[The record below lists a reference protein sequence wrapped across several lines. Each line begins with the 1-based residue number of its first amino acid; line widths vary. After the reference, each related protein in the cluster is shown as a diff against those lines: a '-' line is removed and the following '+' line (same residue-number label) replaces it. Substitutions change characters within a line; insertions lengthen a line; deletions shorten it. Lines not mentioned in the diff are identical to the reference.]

1 MAYGR
6 FGGGS
11 QSNLRSVD
19 AGQARANKKDQER
32 NVRIP
37 KVVLPVKKKKKPV
50 TLMGMTVK
58 APKSD
63 VQKKIDS
70 GQATVLAGRKLDSG
84 KTLLTTEKATGK
96 IVSKKD
102 QDRKILVG
110 SSPTMQGRP
119 ANVTKKFDNAG
130 ANFSDFPVDSKPA
143 TPIFNKASYMVKGG
157 KQEYKGAPQLLEA
170 DKKLL
175 SKNTKAGK
183 GITEP
188 TLPQKDSY
196 TGPIFNKAS
205 YMVKGGKQEY
215 KGQPTLLRGG
225 DKGTK
230 SGGTFA
236 SLDARQLLA
245 NAVREGKG
253 QYQGVLPTAT
263 TNFMGQKRRVAK
275 VGSNFFRIKSNRR
288 LAKDPMSGIQ
298 LKYFK
303 NQLAKGT
310 NELKWSLVK

>member
-32 NVRIP
+32 NVTIP

-50 TLMGMTVK
+50 TLMGMTVT

-96 IVSKKD
+96 IVSKKE

-119 ANVTKKFDNAG
+119 ANFPKKFDNAG
-130 ANFSDFPVDSKPA
+130 ANFSDF
-143 TPIFNKASYMVKGG
+143 M
-157 KQEYKGAPQLLEA
+157 GA
-170 DKKLL
+170 K
-175 SKNTKAGK
+175 
-183 GITEP
+183 
-188 TLPQKDSY
+188 
-196 TGPIFNKAS
+196 TGP
-205 YMVKGGKQEY
+205 VY
-215 KGQPTLLRGG
+215 KGQPLTEYKPKVKSSGLTGADASTGNVKRTKLSLIGG
-225 DKGTK
+225 GEKGGVSKIDTPK
-230 SGGTFA
+230 QNTQTQTGAINSG
-236 SLDARQLLA
+236 SLIYDF
-245 NAVREGKG
+245 NKMYGS
-253 QYQGVLPTAT
+253 YQGTTLTERQFLKDKNTTTPT
-263 TNFMGQKRRVAK
+263 VSSLI
-275 VGSNFFRIKSNRR
+275 GSIGSSVKNIGSWWRN
-288 LAKDPMSGIQ
+288 AGDAQ
-298 LKYFK
+298 LKKNKQMNNVVK
-303 NQLAKGT
+303 NQLGLSTGK
-310 NELKWSLVK
+310 SQF

>member
-32 NVRIP
+32 NVTIP

-96 IVSKKD
+96 IVSKKE

-119 ANVTKKFDNAG
+119 ANFPKKFDNAG
-130 ANFSDFPVDSKPA
+130 ANFSDF
-143 TPIFNKASYMVKGG
+143 M
-157 KQEYKGAPQLLEA
+157 GA
-170 DKKLL
+170 K
-175 SKNTKAGK
+175 
-183 GITEP
+183 
-188 TLPQKDSY
+188 
-196 TGPIFNKAS
+196 TGP
-205 YMVKGGKQEY
+205 VY
-215 KGQPTLLRGG
+215 KGQTLTEYKPKVKSSGLTGADASTGNVKRTKLSLIGG
-225 DKGTK
+225 EKSGVSKIDTPKQNTQTQTGAINSGSLIYDFNKRMYGSYQGTK
-230 SGGTFA
+230 LSERQFLKDKNVTTPTVS
-236 SLDARQLLA
+236 SLIGSIGSSVKNIGSWWRNAGDA
-245 NAVREGKG
+245 
-253 QYQGVLPTAT
+253 
-263 TNFMGQKRRVAK
+263 
-275 VGSNFFRIKSNRR
+275 
-288 LAKDPMSGIQ
+288 Q
-298 LKYFK
+298 LKKNKQMNNVVK
-303 NQLAKGT
+303 NQLGLSAGK
-310 NELKWSLVK
+310 SQF

>member
-1 MAYGR
+1 MPFHSNHSRSSGSSR
-6 FGGGS
+6 FSARTGS
-11 QSNLRSVD
+11 TPN
-19 AGQARANKKDQER
+19 
-32 NVRIP
+32 
-37 KVVLPVKKKKKPV
+37 KKKKQKTIFGFKIGTP
-50 TLMGMTVK
+50 
-58 APKSD
+58 PKSD

-70 GQATVLAGRKLDSG
+70 GQATVIATRQLDSG
-84 KTLLTTEKATGK
+84 KSLISTNKQTGRITTKAEEDQK
-96 IVSKKD
+96 IKA
-102 QDRKILVG
+102 G
-110 SSPTMQGRP
+110 SSPTAQGRP
-119 ANVTKKFDNAG
+119 ANFQKKFDNAG
-130 ANFSDFPVDSKPA
+130 ANFSDFMGTKSQKQKQLESKTGG
-143 TPIFNKASYMVKGG
+143 TPLPSGITTGDVK
-157 KQEYKGAPQLLEA
+157 KT
-170 DKKLL
+170 KL
-175 SKNTKAGK
+175 SPIDGNEK
-183 GITEP
+183 GISKISTP
-188 TLPQKDSY
+188 PK
-196 TGPIFNKAS
+196 GPITS
-205 YMVKGGKQEY
+205 GIMS
-215 KGQPTLLRGG
+215 QPTLLRGG

-236 SLDARQLLA
+236 SKEARQLLA